1 LLVLVGFISFMCSPV
16 SSFSVLLCLVS
27 PVFFRGWA
35 LRFSYG
41 VSSLAYPN
49 VLGTKGFVVVVV
61 VVKWKKGTGGRT
73 VQTRK
78 RGELYKPDL
87 PRHRK
92 KRESNKREGNK
103 KKETRH
109 YPNNHNKLKGGEPKA
124 H

>member
-1 LLVLVGFISFMCSPV
+1 
-16 SSFSVLLCLVS
+16 
-27 PVFFRGWA
+27 
-35 LRFSYG
+35 
-41 VSSLAYPN
+41 